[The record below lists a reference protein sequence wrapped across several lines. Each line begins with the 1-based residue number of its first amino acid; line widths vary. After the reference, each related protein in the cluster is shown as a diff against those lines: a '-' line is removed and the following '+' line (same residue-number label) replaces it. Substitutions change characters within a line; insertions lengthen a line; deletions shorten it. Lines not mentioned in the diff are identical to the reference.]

1 MSLSDTT
8 CEWGE
13 MAAFRQTKQEDQ
25 NPETEP
31 CLPLPSSLWYK
42 DCTRWNQKKT
52 SISLAAGERPL
63 LKDSSFG
70 QTRHREV
77 TGGVKVD
84 VIRQC

>member
-31 CLPLPSSLWYK
+31 CLPLPA
-42 DCTRWNQKKT
+42 CGTRIVQGGIQKET

>member
-1 MSLSDTT
+1 MPSI
-8 CEWGE
+8 
-13 MAAFRQTKQEDQ
+13 AFQPVVQG
-25 NPETEP
+25 
-31 CLPLPSSLWYK
+31 LYK
-42 DCTRWNQKKT
+42 VESKKT